1 MAKPARSRRHL
12 SSSPFAAPVEDP
24 IVIYTVGE
32 RVSHDSYGLGR
43 VVKLEGNTAVNVDFG
58 THTERIPLPSR
69 KLFPL

>member
-1 MAKPARSRRHL
+1 M
-12 SSSPFAAPVEDP
+12 
-24 IVIYTVGE
+24 IYTVGE